1 MNKALLLKE
10 MGISTWKTKATA
22 EYLTFNSNESESVM
36 TTQEFPVWTLIFE
49 EDDVHTNLSNN
60 IQVVVQNFGVKT
72 QILPFEVAKNAGKIQ
87 GDLVFCFGQKPGQYF
102 SGETNPVED
111 LREILFETSCVNRDE
126 VPVIISYSLKQ
137 IQGSASKKKQLW
149 EDLILARNVY
159 LDTMS

>member
-72 QILPFEVAKNAGKIQ
+72 QILPFEDAKNAGKIQ
-87 GDLVFCFGQKPGQYF
+87 DLVMVISIEIPQDEQKIPNIEYHPNN
-102 SGETNPVED
+102 SV
-111 LREILFETSCVNRDE
+111 
-126 VPVIISYSLKQ
+126 
-137 IQGSASKKKQLW
+137 
-149 EDLILARNVY
+149 
-159 LDTMS
+159 